1 MTRGFFLVV
10 ALGVTAAASAAEVD
24 GGEPAPPFALDADS
38 ASHMIFKVPHTF
50 SVADAH
56 ARLGYLLEYWK
67 GRYGVSVTWLADRAW
82 VDGSIWGVRFKGW
95 IQVGE
100 GEITSEAN
108 DPGFFVRG
116 RGHHYVESKLKKYM
130 HPTYAEP

>member
-1 MTRGFFLVV
+1 MARGLFLLV
-10 ALGVTAAASAAEVD
+10 ALEFAASAVAAQGD
-24 GGEPAPPFALDADS
+24 GGEPLPPFTLDADS
-38 ASHMIFKVPHTF
+38 ASHMIFKVPHAY

-67 GRYGVSVTWLADRAW
+67 SRYGVSVTWIADRAW

-100 GEITSEAN
+100 QEITSEAN

-116 RGHHYVESKLKKYM
+116 RGHHYVQSKLKKYM
-130 HPTYAEP
+130 HPNFAEP